1 MENKKLLQ
9 TVAKKMKDRDPKQIK
24 ILMGF
29 DGFVDQVLHVVDKRY
44 DAEHF
49 ERVNYMEDYGKKI
62 CKAAGL
68 SLNVEMVPVQTKLGG
83 NGPIMANSLARH
95 GCKMNYIG
103 SLGKEN
109 VHPVFHEFTENVH
122 AISISDPG
130 FTDAIEFLDG
140 KIISGKLEALKEV
153 SWETI
158 VEKVGIKKFA
168 ELIEESDLIGFE
180 NWTML
185 LNTTEIWN
193 HIIREIVPN
202 LKKQE
207 RKVLFIDLADP
218 EKRMKEDILEALECL
233 KTFDDTFETIL
244 GLNEKESYEIAELYG
259 KSKEDFENVL
269 EVAEFLKGQIQISEI
284 VIHPVKE
291 ASGCSRKEKASV
303 QGPYCEKPKL
313 TTGAGDNFNAGFIL
327 GRMLGFD
334 LEESL
339 LMGTANSGFY
349 VREARSATYQEL
361 QQFIENW
368 SENKLEA

>member
-109 VHPVFHEFTENVH
+109 VHPVF
-122 AISISDPG
+122 
-130 FTDAIEFLDG
+130 
-140 KIISGKLEALKEV
+140 
-153 SWETI
+153 
-158 VEKVGIKKFA
+158 KKFT

-185 LNTTEIWN
+185 LNTTEIWK

-349 VREARSATYQEL
+349 VREARSATCQEL

>member
-1 MENKKLLQ
+1 
-9 TVAKKMKDRDPKQIK
+9 
-24 ILMGF
+24 
-29 DGFVDQVLHVVDKRY
+29 
-44 DAEHF
+44 
-49 ERVNYMEDYGKKI
+49 
-62 CKAAGL
+62 
-68 SLNVEMVPVQTKLGG
+68 
-83 NGPIMANSLARH
+83 
-95 GCKMNYIG
+95 MNYIG

-109 VHPVFHEFTENVH
+109 VHPVFRRFTENVH

-158 VEKVGIKKFA
+158 VEKVGIEKVP

-185 LNTTEIWN
+185 LNTTEIWK

-303 QGPYCEKPKL
+303 QGHL
-313 TTGAGDNFNAGFIL
+313 
-327 GRMLGFD
+327 
-334 LEESL
+334 
-339 LMGTANSGFY
+339 
-349 VREARSATYQEL
+349 VRSRS
-361 QQFIENW
+361 
-368 SENKLEA
+368 